1 MKHGKHLRKKENRAG
16 RSVWH
21 RCLAVLLS
29 AAMLAGVMIPSAAG
43 AGLGANVEFSAKIV
57 KDTGDTAEAIQSVDS
72 GDSFFLALDYK
83 FSSSPDGVSY
93 GGAAIAIQLPE
104 YVKVDLAGSVVTSDF
119 KQPEVAEVTLPG
131 GQVIQRVTIPCQD
144 RIDQGRA
151 GIIYLKCYFENM
163 VTPDQ
168 TVGSFNSILF
178 TGTLTDGSGNTEKL
192 DQRIDPVSIT
202 SMADQQWNIQKTV
215 TDPAPAGEEI
225 PVVTKQ
231 DGYYYVTYQIA
242 VTDPVENMNRYGR
255 LNCEEFS
262 VTDTLPAADRE
273 NGGAQ
278 LVSVGYLDRSSQFQ
292 PLAEGDGYTKETN
305 ADGSLK
311 SLTFQYVNTFDQSMV
326 TEGQVRVPNGSLLP
340 TTYQVTVK
348 FDAAAYQIPTNVPF
362 VRAVLDNQAQVSYK
376 PLAKDAVV
384 KDSSAKVQVGDVED
398 KTTPVELIV
407 EKTLTI
413 QGDGLA
419 VSDNTFV
426 LNGEKQAVYGSAQFT
441 LYSDPECTQ
450 VAKDI
455 DGSEEAGAGR
465 LLDGTG
471 RVKFSNLRYGTYYL
485 KETQTPDGFTGVGE
499 AIQVTLNQ
507 DGTVTAGGKTLQKGE
522 ALTVDNT
529 TDENG
534 PGYAAFW
541 KKGMGSGENTEKFLP
556 GVSFRLTNNADASKV
571 YTAVSG
577 SDGLVLFE
585 GIPAGEYTLQET
597 GVPEGGEYE
606 VSDKTYTVTV
616 KGNQVNYPDGLQ
628 KDGNKPYILNQSEK
642 GILKIT
648 KVDSTDRGV
657 TLPDAEFALYG
668 PYTSESAVPEN
679 PDEGDLAAELVTGAD
694 GTAASEPL
702 ETGWYLL
709 RETKAP
715 DTYAIMQRDTRVQIT
730 SNHTA
735 ALQIENAQRGA
746 LQIIK
751 YGQLTLGSV
760 ATESRVPLA
769 GAVFGVYT
777 DPDCKTLAK
786 DSNGNDARVTTRV
799 SGNEP
804 DTPAITLDPGTYYVQ
819 EISAPSGYQREYHS
833 YSCH

>member
-278 LVSVGYLDRSSQFQ
+278 AGERGLPGPFQ
-292 PLAEGDGYTKETN
+292 PIPA
-305 ADGSLK
+305 ADGKQRLYQGNQRGR
-311 SLTFQYVNTFDQSMV
+311 LVEEPDLPICEHLRPIHGDRGT
-326 TEGQVRVPNGSLLP
+326 GPVPNGSLLP

-348 FDAAAYQIPTNVPF
+348 FNAAAYQIPTNVPF

-556 GVSFRLTNNADASKV
+556 GVYLPADKQCRCKQGLHRGFRLGRPGALRGDSRRR
-571 YTAVSG
+571 
-577 SDGLVLFE
+577 
-585 GIPAGEYTLQET
+585 IHPAGNRRA
-597 GVPEGGEYE
+597 G
-606 VSDKTYTVTV
+606 
-616 KGNQVNYPDGLQ
+616 
-628 KDGNKPYILNQSEK
+628 
-642 GILKIT
+642 
-648 KVDSTDRGV
+648 R
-657 TLPDAEFALYG
+657 
-668 PYTSESAVPEN
+668 
-679 PDEGDLAAELVTGAD
+679 
-694 GTAASEPL
+694 
-702 ETGWYLL
+702 
-709 RETKAP
+709 R
-715 DTYAIMQRDTRVQIT
+715 RV
-730 SNHTA
+730 
-735 ALQIENAQRGA
+735 
-746 LQIIK
+746 
-751 YGQLTLGSV
+751 
-760 ATESRVPLA
+760 
-769 GAVFGVYT
+769 
-777 DPDCKTLAK
+777 
-786 DSNGNDARVTTRV
+786 
-799 SGNEP
+799 
-804 DTPAITLDPGTYYVQ
+804 
-819 EISAPSGYQREYHS
+819 
-833 YSCH
+833 

>member
-1 MKHGKHLRKKENRAG
+1 M
-16 RSVWH
+16 
-21 RCLAVLLS
+21 
-29 AAMLAGVMIPSAAG
+29 
-43 AGLGANVEFSAKIV
+43 
-57 KDTGDTAEAIQSVDS
+57 
-72 GDSFFLALDYK
+72 
-83 FSSSPDGVSY
+83 
-93 GGAAIAIQLPE
+93 
-104 YVKVDLAGSVVTSDF
+104 
-119 KQPEVAEVTLPG
+119 
-131 GQVIQRVTIPCQD
+131 
-144 RIDQGRA
+144 
-151 GIIYLKCYFENM
+151 
-163 VTPDQ
+163 
-168 TVGSFNSILF
+168 
-178 TGTLTDGSGNTEKL
+178 
-192 DQRIDPVSIT
+192 
-202 SMADQQWNIQKTV
+202 
-215 TDPAPAGEEI
+215 
-225 PVVTKQ
+225 
-231 DGYYYVTYQIA
+231 
-242 VTDPVENMNRYGR
+242 
-255 LNCEEFS
+255 
-262 VTDTLPAADRE
+262 
-273 NGGAQ
+273 
-278 LVSVGYLDRSSQFQ
+278 
-292 PLAEGDGYTKETN
+292 
-305 ADGSLK
+305 
-311 SLTFQYVNTFDQSMV
+311 
-326 TEGQVRVPNGSLLP
+326 
-340 TTYQVTVK
+340 
-348 FDAAAYQIPTNVPF
+348 
-362 VRAVLDNQAQVSYK
+362 
-376 PLAKDAVV
+376 V

-668 PYTSESAVPEN
+668 PYASESAVPEN
-679 PDEGDLAAELVTGAD
+679 PDEGDLAAELITGAD

-730 SNHTA
+730 SNHTE

-760 ATESRVPLA
+760 ATESRVPWRA
-769 GAVFGVYT
+769 RCSAYIPIRT
-777 DPDCKTLAK
+777 AK
-786 DSNGNDARVTTRV
+786 HWRRTPTATT
-799 SGNEP
+799 
-804 DTPAITLDPGTYYVQ
+804 PG
-819 EISAPSGYQREYHS
+819 
-833 YSCH
+833 

>member
-29 AAMLAGVMIPSAAG
+29 AAMLAGVMMPSAAG

-57 KDTGDTAEAIQSVDS
+57 KDTGDTAETIQSVDS

-104 YVKVDLAGSVVTSDF
+104 YVKVDSTGSVVTSDF

-131 GQVIQRVTIPCQD
+131 GQVIQRVTFPCQD

-292 PLAEGDGYTKETN
+292 PLVEDDGYTKESN

-311 SLTFQYVNTFDQSMV
+311 SLTFQYVNKFDQSMV
-326 TEGQVRVPNGSLLP
+326 TEGQARVPDGSLLP

-384 KDSSAKVQVGDVED
+384 KDSSAKVQVA
-398 KTTPVELIV
+398 TWRT
-407 EKTLTI
+407 
-413 QGDGLA
+413 
-419 VSDNTFV
+419 
-426 LNGEKQAVYGSAQFT
+426 
-441 LYSDPECTQ
+441 
-450 VAKDI
+450 
-455 DGSEEAGAGR
+455 
-465 LLDGTG
+465 
-471 RVKFSNLRYGTYYL
+471 
-485 KETQTPDGFTGVGE
+485 
-499 AIQVTLNQ
+499 
-507 DGTVTAGGKTLQKGE
+507 
-522 ALTVDNT
+522 
-529 TDENG
+529 
-534 PGYAAFW
+534 
-541 KKGMGSGENTEKFLP
+541 
-556 GVSFRLTNNADASKV
+556 
-571 YTAVSG
+571 
-577 SDGLVLFE
+577 
-585 GIPAGEYTLQET
+585 
-597 GVPEGGEYE
+597 
-606 VSDKTYTVTV
+606 
-616 KGNQVNYPDGLQ
+616 
-628 KDGNKPYILNQSEK
+628 KP
-642 GILKIT
+642 
-648 KVDSTDRGV
+648 R
-657 TLPDAEFALYG
+657 
-668 PYTSESAVPEN
+668 
-679 PDEGDLAAELVTGAD
+679 
-694 GTAASEPL
+694 
-702 ETGWYLL
+702 
-709 RETKAP
+709 R
-715 DTYAIMQRDTRVQIT
+715 
-730 SNHTA
+730 
-735 ALQIENAQRGA
+735 
-746 LQIIK
+746 
-751 YGQLTLGSV
+751 
-760 ATESRVPLA
+760 
-769 GAVFGVYT
+769 
-777 DPDCKTLAK
+777 
-786 DSNGNDARVTTRV
+786 
-799 SGNEP
+799 
-804 DTPAITLDPGTYYVQ
+804 
-819 EISAPSGYQREYHS
+819 
-833 YSCH
+833 